1 VEEAGIA
8 ETIRVATPDQVEFR
22 DVEIPARFYPAGGH
36 GRELWR
42 TLFYANLI
50 RDFIDEIAAG
60 GETNQGGFADGASVQ
75 EVINAVDRSVRE
87 RRWIDL
93 PLPR

>member
-1 VEEAGIA
+1 M
-8 ETIRVATPDQVEFR
+8 TILGFE
-22 DVEIPARFYPAGGH
+22 PAAAI
-36 GRELWR
+36 WS
-42 TLFYANLI
+42 T
-50 RDFIDEIAAG
+50 EIAAG
-60 GETNQGGFADGASVQ
+60 GVTNQGSFADGASVQ